1 MITRLKP
8 IWRDALALL
17 FAVWD
22 ARTPMTARLGALLA
36 LAYALSPID
45 LIPDAIP
52 VVGLGDDLL
61 VVPAILALAARSL
74 PAPVLFSAR
83 ARSAALQR
91 RLPWL
96 LPALGAS
103 LILGTGLLIW
113 ALWRGLSGGG

>member
-1 MITRLKP
+1 MITRLGP
-8 IWRDALALL
+8 IWRDALSLL

-22 ARTPMTARLGALLA
+22 ARTPMTARLGAVLA

-52 VVGLGDDLL
+52 VFGLGDDLL
-61 VVPAILALAARSL
+61 VVPAILVLAARLL

-83 ARSAALQR
+83 ARSTALQR

-96 LPALGAS
+96 LPALGIS
-103 LILGTGLLIW
+103 LILGLILLAW
-113 ALWRGLSGGG
+113 GVWQGLSG